1 MRQPA
6 HILPFRRLQSPLQ
19 LPVSFDRRD
28 FRALLSVYAR
38 MVSLGEW
45 KDYALDFEEDFA
57 QFAVFSRSSDSPA
70 YRIEKRPGCYPRQ
83 GFYVLIGSNGQV
95 LRRSTEIERLLRWF
109 EGDRSS
115 KASVLP
121 FCRRNHAK

>member
-6 HILPFRRLQSPLQ
+6 HILPFRRLQSPLP

-45 KDYALDFEEDFA
+45 KDYALDFEADFA

-70 YRIEKRPGCYPRQ
+70 YRIEKRPGRYPRQ

-109 EGDRSS
+109 EGDSSS

-121 FCRRNHAK
+121 FCRGNHAK